1 MTVLDILA
9 DLDVSQL
16 QDVGGRLL
24 HAIYLTKERLDITES
39 LVTSN
44 DANGVKY
51 LTLSDKYKKCVKQQ
65 TKLANIKSIDGL
77 RIIRLGKKKS
87 SPGFAE
93 FFDPEI
99 LEETTHRPNGSNLSF
114 L

>member
-1 MTVLDILA
+1 MLDILA

-16 QDVGGRLL
+16 QDAGGRLL

-39 LVTSN
+39 LAN

-65 TKLANIKSIDGL
+65 TKLANINSIDGL
-77 RIIRLGKKKS
+77 RIIRLEKKKVLQDLQNFS
-87 SPGFAE
+87 
-93 FFDPEI
+93 I
-99 LEETTHRPNGSNLSF
+99 LKYWKKQLIV
-114 L
+114 LMAAI

>member
-39 LVTSN
+39 LAN

-65 TKLANIKSIDGL
+65 TKLANINSIDGL
-77 RIIRLGKKKS
+77 RIIRLGKKKVLQDLQNS
-87 SPGFAE
+87 S
-93 FFDPEI
+93 I
-99 LEETTHRPNGSNLSF
+99 LKYWKKQLIV
-114 L
+114 LMAAI

>member
-65 TKLANIKSIDGL
+65 TKLANINSIDGL
-77 RIIRLGKKKS
+77 RIIRLEKKKVLQDLQNFS
-87 SPGFAE
+87 
-93 FFDPEI
+93 I
-99 LEETTHRPNGSNLSF
+99 LKYWKKQLIV
-114 L
+114 LMAAI

>member
-39 LVTSN
+39 LAN

-51 LTLSDKYKKCVKQQ
+51 LTLSDKYKKCIKQQ
-65 TKLANIKSIDGL
+65 TKLANINSIDGL
-77 RIIRLGKKKS
+77 RIIRLEKKKS

>member
-24 HAIYLTKERLDITES
+24 HAIYLTKERLDITER
-39 LVTSN
+39 LAN

-65 TKLANIKSIDGL
+65 TKLANINSIDGL
-77 RIIRLGKKKS
+77 RIIRLEKKKVLQDLQNFS
-87 SPGFAE
+87 
-93 FFDPEI
+93 I
-99 LEETTHRPNGSNLSF
+99 LKYWKKQLIV
-114 L
+114 LMAAI

>member
-39 LVTSN
+39 LAN

-65 TKLANIKSIDGL
+65 TKLATINSIDGL
-77 RIIRLGKKKS
+77 RIIRLEKKKVLQDLQNFS
-87 SPGFAE
+87 
-93 FFDPEI
+93 I
-99 LEETTHRPNGSNLSF
+99 LKYWKKQLIV
-114 L
+114 LMAAI

>member
-39 LVTSN
+39 LAN

-65 TKLANIKSIDGL
+65 TKLANINSIDGL
-77 RIIRLGKKKS
+77 RIIRLEKKKVLQDLQNFS
-87 SPGFAE
+87 
-93 FFDPEI
+93 I
-99 LEETTHRPNGSNLSF
+99 LKYWKKQLIV
-114 L
+114 LMAAI

>member
-39 LVTSN
+39 LAN

-65 TKLANIKSIDGL
+65 TKLANINSIDGL
-77 RIIRLGKKKS
+77 RIIRLGKKKVLQDLQNFS
-87 SPGFAE
+87 
-93 FFDPEI
+93 I
-99 LEETTHRPNGSNLSF
+99 LKYWKKQLIV
-114 L
+114 LMAAI

>member
-39 LVTSN
+39 LAN

-77 RIIRLGKKKS
+77 RIIRLEKKKVLQDLQNFS
-87 SPGFAE
+87 
-93 FFDPEI
+93 I
-99 LEETTHRPNGSNLSF
+99 LKYWKKQLIV
-114 L
+114 LMAAI

>member
-9 DLDVSQL
+9 DLDMSQL

-39 LVTSN
+39 LAN

-65 TKLANIKSIDGL
+65 TKLANINSIDGL
-77 RIIRLGKKKS
+77 RIIRLEKKKVLQDLQNFS
-87 SPGFAE
+87 
-93 FFDPEI
+93 I
-99 LEETTHRPNGSNLSF
+99 LKYWKKQLIV
-114 L
+114 LMAAI

>member
-39 LVTSN
+39 LAN

-65 TKLANIKSIDGL
+65 TKLANINSIDGL
-77 RIIRLGKKKS
+77 RIIRLEKKKVLQDLQNS
-87 SPGFAE
+87 S
-93 FFDPEI
+93 I
-99 LEETTHRPNGSNLSF
+99 LKYWKKQLIV
-114 L
+114 LMAAI

>member
-1 MTVLDILA
+1 MLDILA
-9 DLDVSQL
+9 DLHVSQL

-39 LVTSN
+39 LAN
-44 DANGVKY
+44 NANGVKY

-65 TKLANIKSIDGL
+65 TKLANINSIDGL
-77 RIIRLGKKKS
+77 RIIRLEKKS

>member
-24 HAIYLTKERLDITES
+24 HAIYLTKKRLDITES
-39 LVTSN
+39 LAN

-65 TKLANIKSIDGL
+65 TKLANINSIDGL
-77 RIIRLGKKKS
+77 RIIRLGKKKVLQDLQNFS
-87 SPGFAE
+87 
-93 FFDPEI
+93 I
-99 LEETTHRPNGSNLSF
+99 LKYWKKQLIV
-114 L
+114 LMAAI

>member
-39 LVTSN
+39 LAN

-65 TKLANIKSIDGL
+65 TKLANINSIDGL
-77 RIIRLGKKKS
+77 RIIRLEKKKVLQDLQNFS
-87 SPGFAE
+87 
-93 FFDPEI
+93 I
-99 LEETTHRPNGSNLSF
+99 LKYWKKQLIVLTAAI
-114 L
+114 

>member
-39 LVTSN
+39 LAN

-65 TKLANIKSIDGL
+65 TKLANINSIDGL
-77 RIIRLGKKKS
+77 RIIRLGKKKVLEDLQNFS
-87 SPGFAE
+87 
-93 FFDPEI
+93 I
-99 LEETTHRPNGSNLSF
+99 LKYWKKQLIV
-114 L
+114 LMAAI